1 MPRPAA
7 RAMLLGLAVLVAAS
21 ALAASPKKKLPPDVK
36 PAPEAPPP
44 PTIISGAELQAL
56 DKISARVTKFAV
68 PFGQAVAFG
77 TLSISVTDCR
87 RTPPEEEPETAAF
100 LDIEERLPGGAV
112 TQKLFHGWM
121 FASSPALNPL
131 EHPVYDL
138 WVLDC
143 TTSIASPVKS
153 D

>member
-1 MPRPAA
+1 MSRPVT
-7 RAMLLGLAVLVAAS
+7 RAMLLGLVVFVAAS
-21 ALAASPKKKLPPDVK
+21 ALAAAPKPKPLPEVK

-44 PTIISGAELQAL
+44 PTVISGAELQAL

-68 PFGQAVAFG
+68 PFGQTIAFG

-100 LDIEERLPGGAV
+100 LDIEEHRPGGAA

-143 TTSIASPVKS
+143 TTSIASPGKPG
-153 D
+153 